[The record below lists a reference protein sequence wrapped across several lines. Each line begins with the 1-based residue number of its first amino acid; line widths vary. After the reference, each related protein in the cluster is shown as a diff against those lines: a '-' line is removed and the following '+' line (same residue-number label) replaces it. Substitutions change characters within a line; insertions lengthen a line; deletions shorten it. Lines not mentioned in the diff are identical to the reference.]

1 MEMFLMVL
9 AMSVIGVAV
18 CAVLFAVATRDVRE
32 LGEAVPAQVR
42 PPAYAPPKFFSD
54 QVVQPP
60 PAPPVPL
67 EVLLLQ
73 LERHIRVEQA
83 AAEAFL
89 HRPTAESLHMRT
101 TSPLVH

>member
-9 AMSVIGVAV
+9 GLSVIGVAV
-18 CAVLFAVATRDVRE
+18 CAVLFAAATRDISE
-32 LGEAVPAQVR
+32 LGQGIPAQVR
-42 PPAYAPPKFFSD
+42 PPAYVPPQFFAE
-54 QVVQPP
+54 QAG
-60 PAPPVPL
+60 PAISVPT

-89 HRPTAESLHMRT
+89 HYPTAESLHMRT